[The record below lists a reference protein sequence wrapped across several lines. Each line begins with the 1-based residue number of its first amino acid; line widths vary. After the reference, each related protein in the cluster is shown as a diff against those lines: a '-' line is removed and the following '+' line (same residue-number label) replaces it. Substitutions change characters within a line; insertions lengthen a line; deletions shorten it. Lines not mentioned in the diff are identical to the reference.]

1 MFRIIFI
8 IIFFSILFGND
19 TISDDLAYVM
29 VMEKINKKTVPVDY
43 INKVFSSKKIE
54 RHKKIPE
61 RFARPYEKKSW
72 PEYKKLFIKEA
83 RIAAGTKFYSE
94 NKDLITR
101 VSKKYNVD
109 PFIVISI
116 AGIESNYGKHYKGFT
131 VFNSLYTQ
139 IHDMPK
145 RAKWASKELA
155 SYIEYCYEDK
165 IDPQSIEG
173 SYAGAFG
180 FGQFIP
186 SSFNRYSVDFDKNGI
201 RSPHA
206 WPDVLASI
214 ANYLI
219 KNGYIAGSS
228 DYSKGGN
235 IWKSVWA
242 YNHSDNYVM
251 AVLGLTEKIR
261 ERCSDLFS
269 DVENRL
275 DYIVENFDPVDSKS
289 IADLQKTLNA
299 NGYDLEEDGKFGKN
313 TLDAVRDAQADRD
326 KANQMVGPTNKEVSE

>member
-1 MFRIIFI
+1 MNKI
-8 IIFFSILFGND
+8 IIIITLFSVLCAEDI
-19 TISDDLAYVM
+19 ISNDLAYVM
-29 VMEKINKKTVPVDY
+29 VMEKINKKVVPVEY
-43 INKVFSSKKIE
+43 INKVFTNSDIE
-54 RHKKIPE
+54 RHEEIPE

-72 PEYKKLFIKEA
+72 PEYKKLFIKES
-83 RIAAGTKFYSE
+83 RIVAGTKFYSE
-94 NKDLITR
+94 NEELIMQ
-101 VSKKYNVD
+101 VSEKYNVD
-109 PFIVISI
+109 PFIILSI
-116 AGIESNYGKHYKGFT
+116 AGIESNYGRHYKGFT

-145 RAKWASKELA
+145 RAKWASTELA
-155 SYIEYCYEDK
+155 SYIEYCYKDNIE
-165 IDPQSIEG
+165 PQSIEG

-186 SSFNRYSVDFDKNGI
+186 SSFNRYAVDFDSDGI
-201 RSPHA
+201 RSPHE

-228 DYSKGGN
+228 NYSKGGD

-261 ERCSDLFS
+261 ERCSYLHS
-269 DVENRL
+269 NVENRL
-275 DYIVENFDPVDSKS
+275 NYIIENFDPLSNRSVS
-289 IADLQKTLNA
+289 DLQKALNA
-299 NGYDLEEDGKFGKN
+299 NGYDLQIDGRLGEN
-313 TLDAVRDAQADRD
+313 TLDALRDVQSKRRD
-326 KANQMVGPTNKEVSE
+326 